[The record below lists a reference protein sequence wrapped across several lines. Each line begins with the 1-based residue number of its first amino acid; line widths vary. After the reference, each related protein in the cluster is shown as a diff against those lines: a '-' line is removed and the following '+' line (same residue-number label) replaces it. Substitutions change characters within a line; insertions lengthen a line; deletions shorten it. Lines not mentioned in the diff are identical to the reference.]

1 MDDELRKNLLLLKSW
16 KANPSSCSFTWKEAK
31 RYNAILEMIEKHG
44 CDLSEFKISQS
55 ELEPQFAGGA
65 PGDERYTEPLIE
77 TSDVSK
83 KLDAAIA
90 FLDVKFSS
98 RTTDQPE
105 GVAAAKRICNRFGEV
120 ARQLRSS
127 HRGSAHLLL
136 GDEYDT
142 QYLLHA
148 LLKLDFD
155 DVRPEERT
163 PSYAGSSTSVDF
175 LIPDGKVVIEV
186 KFARDSKDTK
196 RIGNEILEDIPHY
209 EKHPDCEHML
219 VLIYDP
225 DKALNNPVGLVKD
238 LEQQVVKGNPIQVFV
253 AS

>member
-16 KANPSSCSFTWKEAK
+16 KAHLSLASFCWKEAK
-31 RYNAILEMIEKHG
+31 RYNDLLEKIEKHG

-83 KLDAAIA
+83 KLDAAIEY
-90 FLDVKFSS
+90 LNVIYRSS
-98 RTTDQPE
+98 ATNQPE
-105 GVAAAKRICNRFGEV
+105 GVAAAKRICNRLGEV
-120 ARQLRSS
+120 ASQLRS
-127 HRGSAHLLL
+127 RGRKRTPLILE
-136 GDEYDT
+136 DEYDV

-148 LLKLDFD
+148 LLKVHFD

-163 PSYAGSSTSVDF
+163 PSFAGSSTSADF
-175 LIPDGKVVIEV
+175 SIPDTKVVIEV
-186 KFARDSKDTK
+186 KFVRDSKDTK

-209 EKHPDCEHML
+209 EKHPDCEQMF

-225 DKALNNPVGLVKD
+225 NKALNNPVGLVKD
-238 LEQQVVKGNPIQVFV
+238 LEQQTFKGNQIQVFV
-253 AS
+253 AG